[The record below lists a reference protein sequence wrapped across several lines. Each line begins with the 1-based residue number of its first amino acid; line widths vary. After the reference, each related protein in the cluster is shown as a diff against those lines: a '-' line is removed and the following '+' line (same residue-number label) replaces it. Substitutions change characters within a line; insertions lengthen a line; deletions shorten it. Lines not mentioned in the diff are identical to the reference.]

1 MKFFRIVLLSFSA
14 FITSLA
20 FSQMV
25 YAEKDNFESLLQE
38 IKTQTNSELNEEK
51 KRKQWFLNEKQ
62 RRADLLNQAQAHRD
76 RLAEE
81 SEQLKQTI
89 DDNEQQL
96 ADLEAEQQR
105 KIGDL
110 GELFGVVRQVSGE
123 LRATFEHSM
132 ITVHYPQRIQ
142 MMEKLSETKV
152 LPEISTL
159 EKMWLSMLE
168 ELDESRKISR
178 FDTKV
183 VQEDGM
189 TKVQKV
195 VRIGAYGAVSE
206 GEFLTYSPESNLFEK
221 LLKQPSYRYQKSA
234 DNFDDA
240 VAGEDFVK
248 VMVDPTRGQL
258 LDMLTQKPDLIDR
271 IRQGGVIGYIIL
283 TLGFIGLLIAIF
295 RYVYLT
301 ILSVQISKQVEDLGN
316 PSENNALGRIALAY
330 LSAKD
335 KQHEQKETLIEEAI
349 MKEVPRVEKYNS
361 LIKLLAAVS
370 PLLGLLGTVTGMI
383 ITFQAITLFGT
394 SDPKLMAGGIS
405 TALVT
410 TVLGLSVAIPL
421 LFAYTFIAAKTKQ
434 IIDTI
439 EHQSIGLIAKE
450 Y

>member
-240 VAGEDFVK
+240 VAGED
-248 VMVDPTRGQL
+248 L
-258 LDMLTQKPDLIDR
+258 
-271 IRQGGVIGYIIL
+271 
-283 TLGFIGLLIAIF
+283 
-295 RYVYLT
+295 
-301 ILSVQISKQVEDLGN
+301 
-316 PSENNALGRIALAY
+316 
-330 LSAKD
+330 
-335 KQHEQKETLIEEAI
+335 
-349 MKEVPRVEKYNS
+349 
-361 LIKLLAAVS
+361 
-370 PLLGLLGTVTGMI
+370 
-383 ITFQAITLFGT
+383 
-394 SDPKLMAGGIS
+394 
-405 TALVT
+405 
-410 TVLGLSVAIPL
+410 
-421 LFAYTFIAAKTKQ
+421 
-434 IIDTI
+434 
-439 EHQSIGLIAKE
+439 
-450 Y
+450 